1 MNQIINNIFQKFFF
15 SSFIKSS
22 GIYTISSIINSAI
35 PFMLLPILTIK
46 LTPEDYGI
54 VAMFQLAVSLAYPF
68 IGLNLES
75 AIGRKYYDQKN
86 EDFSIFIGSCFF
98 LFLISLI
105 FFSISFFLFI
115 DIIQYYTQIPK
126 IWLKFVL
133 IVATCQFLTT
143 TILVLFQIRVQPIRY
158 GLFQILQ
165 SILNI
170 GFTLVFVFEYN
181 KTWDGRIEAQIF
193 SGIIFAIISF
203 YLLVRNEYIKF
214 NLKKCDILYAL
225 KFGIPLIPHA
235 LGSILF
241 SAIDRFFLTN
251 LIGLEETGNYSVAYQ
266 LGAIIGIIT
275 ISVNNAFVP
284 WLFDNL
290 NKNLIEIKIYI
301 VRWTYIY
308 FFALIF
314 LALFLLLILPFG
326 INFFIGKSFKTIN
339 SYTTLIVF
347 GFVFQGMYYMVINY
361 ITYVNKTYLLALITM
376 LIALVK
382 IPITYFSIIWFGAFG
397 ASLSFCVTFFLF
409 FISTWILSA
418 SVYKMP
424 WFNLKIIF
432 NLK

>member
-1 MNQIINNIFQKFFF
+1 
-15 SSFIKSS
+15 
-22 GIYTISSIINSAI
+22 
-35 PFMLLPILTIK
+35 MLLPILTRK

-54 VAMFQLAVSLAYPF
+54 VSMFQLAVSLVYPF
-68 IGLNLES
+68 IGLNLDG
-75 AIGRKYYDQKN
+75 AIGRKYYDKN
-86 EDFSIFIGSCFF
+86 NHDFSLFIGSCLV

-105 FFSISFFLFI
+105 IVSIPFLLYI

-133 IVATCQFLTT
+133 IVSTCQFLTT

-170 GFTLVFVFEYN
+170 ALTLVFVFEYN

-193 SGIIFAIISF
+193 SGIIFALISI
-203 YLLVRNEYIKF
+203 YLFIRNEHIKF
-214 NLKKCDILYAL
+214 NIKKSDILYAL

-235 LGSILF
+235 LGGILF

-251 LIGLEETGNYSVAYQ
+251 LIGLKETGNYSVAYQ
-266 LGAIIGIIT
+266 LGAIVGIIT

-284 WLFDNL
+284 WLFENL
-290 NKNLIEIKIYI
+290 NKNLIEIKKHI
-301 VRWTYIY
+301 VKWTYIY
-308 FFALIF
+308 FFVLIF
-314 LALFLLLILPFG
+314 VALFLLLILPFG
-326 INFFIGKSFKTIN
+326 INFFIGKSFKNIN

-361 ITYVNKTYLLALITM
+361 ITYVNKTYLLAFITIS
-376 LIALVK
+376 IALIK
-382 IPITYFSIIWFGAFG
+382 IPITYYSIIWFGAFG
-397 ASLSFCVTFFLF
+397 ASLSFCLTFFLF

-424 WFNLKIIF
+424 WLNVKIMRRF
-432 NLK
+432 KK